1 MLQSY
6 IACREHKHDIKD
18 PNLSQEAHGHRD
30 VSLPWLWD
38 NSSTSIFFFRLLWE
52 NGKQL
57 EKAFGENARRSF
69 EDYEPGVGITEVG

>member
-1 MLQSY
+1 MGT
-6 IACREHKHDIKD
+6 DI
-18 PNLSQEAHGHRD
+18 
-30 VSLPWLWD
+30 SLPWLWD

-57 EKAFGENARRSF
+57 QKAFGESARRSF

>member
-1 MLQSY
+1 MLQSC

-69 EDYEPGVGITEVG
+69 ED